1 MDLFDLEPLREAID
15 RAIKKAPEVALQSKL
30 DMLLG
35 IGRNP
40 ATGRI
45 ERNLRPLFDREA
57 LEKNR
62 KIIDIIESTGF
73 KELEE
78 RMRRSARQMGKSFK
92 NIEAR
97 MLITTAAERAE
108 FFKYGRS
115 PVQSW
120 LDDAGYPWPKPNVA
134 QIDKDYAKYCEDLD
148 NRPNFLAWCI
158 SRAYRSV
165 AINKT
170 TNLGATKLWK
180 L

>member
-1 MDLFDLEPLREAID
+1 MDLFDLDRLRE
-15 RAIKKAPEVALQSKL
+15 AIKKAPEVALQSKL

-45 ERNLRPLFDREA
+45 EQNLRPLFDREA

-62 KIIDIIESTGF
+62 KMIDIIESEGF

-78 RMRRSARQMGKSFK
+78 RMRKSARQMGKSFE

-97 MLITTAAERAE
+97 ALFTNACQLGRHKSNLTYFTDLINSTDFWANPR
-108 FFKYGRS
+108 
-115 PVQSW
+115 V
-120 LDDAGYPWPKPNVA
+120 
-134 QIDKDYAKYCEDLD
+134 QIDEDYAEHCTDLD

-158 SRAYRSV
+158 SQMHRPV
-165 AINKT
+165 T
-170 TNLGATKLWK
+170 TNLGATPCFMII
-180 L
+180 